1 MYNMID
7 ILKIFHKQKEIGQI
21 ILNAEKGEF
30 ELRYIPEVAVVYI
43 SDDLPALTMYGKKFW
58 NEWKYVKRFGNEKC
72 MISEKKVN
80 IIIREI
86 IDIVD
91 DSLKEIDYYC
101 KRYKRFKIFGD
112 KMKKFIINSLENL
125 KKEV

>member
-1 MYNMID
+1 MID

-21 ILNAEKGEF
+21 ILNSEKGEF

-58 NEWKYVKRFGNEKC
+58 NEWKYIKRFGNERC
-72 MISEKKVN
+72 MILEKKVN

-112 KMKKFIINSLENL
+112 RMKKFIINSLENL

>member
-1 MYNMID
+1 MID

-58 NEWKYVKRFGNEKC
+58 NEWKYIKRFGNERC

-86 IDIVD
+86 TDIVD

-112 KMKKFIINSLENL
+112 RMKKFIINSLENL

>member
-1 MYNMID
+1 
-7 ILKIFHKQKEIGQI
+7 
-21 ILNAEKGEF
+21 
-30 ELRYIPEVAVVYI
+30 
-43 SDDLPALTMYGKKFW
+43 MYGKKFW
-58 NEWKYVKRFGNEKC
+58 NEWKYIKRFGNERC

-112 KMKKFIINSLENL
+112 RMKKFIINSLENL

>member
-7 ILKIFHKQKEIGQI
+7 ILKIFHKQKEIEQI
-21 ILNAEKGEF
+21 ILNSEKGEF

-43 SDDLPALTMYGKKFW
+43 SDDLPALIMYDKKFW
-58 NEWKYVKRFGNEKC
+58 NEWKYVKRFGNERC

-101 KRYKRFKIFGD
+101 KRHKRFKIFGD

>member
-21 ILNAEKGEF
+21 ILNSEKGEF

-43 SDDLPALTMYGKKFW
+43 SDDLTALTMYGKKFW

-112 KMKKFIINSLENL
+112 KMKKFNPF
-125 KKEV
+125 KKVIRDEG